1 MAIWLK
7 DGKLITDANGK
18 PIVCAECPCGSVE
31 CSDAV
36 DAEIQAYLAEIDP
49 STQQHVW
56 TLYGTYEANY
66 TCAEWAYDT
75 ELLEWTLV
83 HPADGYLLIA
93 LRKGQIVTDTTDCI
107 AEKLVYAKTIYK
119 AATGE
124 YKTIGCQC
132 RISDHECKHYKV
144 PLDDYLIAGELHVK
158 PYDQSDSGASYA
170 PSDACEVDPCEVLK
184 LKLTTA
190 QYWHGGQLMGE
201 GYFDK
206 WKYPNHSWGVG
217 DYEYTPFQMAILW
230 ELDSSDS
237 ESTSESTSE
246 SESES
251 TPSARI
257 LTYIDCPC
265 AGIYTEVMADDVT
278 CLEYDGI
285 CTAQDPCLAMMLL
298 HNEAMVKGWTWHGEG
313 VLVHRAHAKYSGAD
327 IIKDWYAWLEVHY
340 WFGTYDEDSA
350 IRIFKACAET
360 PEKFIFIDC
369 DCNRIDRLIDGNDGA
384 ERGFDVCYKRM
395 DGTIPVSETN
405 PADYRIY
412 LEMDGICNCSQNFSF
427 STIDPKNGLHPF
439 RELLLT
445 YPDVFGVLETC
456 YGNHAKFDWSSN
468 PKTSTRYDYEQQQ
481 EVTYVE
487 QSYGCNVFGNPDGSD
502 LKIDYR
508 ALCVITRGIWQDGS
522 EKCMVRAIYPRGSL
536 AMLNHQYLDHYVI
549 PATGQTWGGNY
560 SYYDNATI
568 RGDYVIPFTR
578 DEDIGSVTLYDG
590 VAQGEIDGWTFA
602 GETYAWRHSSGGSGE
617 YGAKINGCQPTE
629 DCDQDCTSE
638 SEARSMAG
646 CNATAPTP
654 CIGVDYSSASNWDKS
669 ALLSPD
675 FTVAMRQDCSTRR
688 VQPDPE
694 NPYWYYYCYVQKWFT
709 VGANVGECA
718 WYLLN
723 VNYIHTNK
731 GLIVKGLDGFRES
744 YTLIGVKHYPQYAC
758 GYKEGDE
765 HWDDKVEDCPA
776 DEDMYSCLGWT
787 DWGDESDS
795 ESQSESSESVSV

>member
-1 MAIWLK
+1 
-7 DGKLITDANGK
+7 
-18 PIVCAECPCGSVE
+18 VE
-31 CSDAV
+31 CSEAV
-36 DAEIQAYLAEIDP
+36 DIEVQNYLDIIDP
-49 STQQHVW
+49 DTQQHVW
-56 TLYGTYEANY
+56 TLYGTYEASY
-66 TCAEWAYDT
+66 TCAEWAYDQEQET
-75 ELLEWTLV
+75 WTLV
-83 HPADGYLLIA
+83 HPASGYLLIA
-93 LRKGQIVTDTTDCI
+93 LRKGQIVTDTTGGYGE
-107 AEKLVYAKTIYK
+107 EKFVYAKTIYN
-119 AATGE
+119 ATEGV

-132 RISDHECKHYKV
+132 RVVNYVCKHKKV
-144 PLDDYLIAGELHVK
+144 VLDDYLIAGELRVWWEGE
-158 PYDQSDSGASYA
+158 DASDSDSGAPEYLPEYS
-170 PSDACEVDPCEVLK
+170 CQVNPCELLK
-184 LKLTTA
+184 LKLETA
-190 QYWHGGQLMGE
+190 QYWHGGTLMGE
-201 GYFDK
+201 GYYDWLTAPQVWQSDNYHYQPFMMALK
-206 WKYPNHSWGVG
+206 WEVEMSY
-217 DYEYTPFQMAILW
+217 
-230 ELDSSDS
+230 SDS
-237 ESTSESTSE
+237 ESHDPIYNLTFINCDCTSIT
-246 SESES
+246 
-251 TPSARI
+251 THT
-257 LTYIDCPC
+257 LQ
-265 AGIYTEVMADDVT
+265 AGET
-278 CLEYDGI
+278 CLEYAGI
-285 CTAQDPCLAMMLL
+285 CTLEDPCINLMLL
-298 HNEAMVKGWTWHGEG
+298 HNKAEENGWIWHGEG
-313 VLVHRAHAKYSGAD
+313 VLVHRAHVKYSGVD

-369 DCNRIDRLIDGNDGA
+369 DCNRIDRLIDGNDGP
-384 ERGFDVCYKRM
+384 EKGLDVCYKRM
-395 DGTIPVSETN
+395 DGTSPVSETN

-468 PKTSTRYDYEQQQ
+468 PKTVTAYDYEQQQ
-481 EVTYVE
+481 YVSRVE

-502 LKIDYR
+502 MKIDYR

-522 EKCMVRAIYPRGSL
+522 EKRMARAIYPRGSL
-536 AMLNHQYLDHYVI
+536 AMLNHQYLNHYVI
-549 PATGQTWGGNY
+549 PATGGTWGGNY

-578 DEDIGSVTLYDG
+578 DDDIGSVTLYDG

-629 DCDQDCTSE
+629 TCDYDCDSE
-638 SEARSMAG
+638 AEARSMAG
-646 CNATAPTP
+646 CNATAPAP
-654 CIGVDYSSASNWDKS
+654 CIGVDDSSASNWDKS

-675 FTVAMRQDCSTRR
+675 FTVVMQQNCSTRR
-688 VQPDPE
+688 VQPDPD
-694 NPYWYYYCYVQKWFT
+694 NPYWYYYCYTQKWYT

-723 VNYIHTNK
+723 VNYVHTNK

-758 GYKEGDE
+758 GYKEGDK

-776 DEDMYSCLGWT
+776 DENMYSCLGWT

-795 ESQSESSESVSV
+795 ESQSESSESASV